1 MITVGAY
8 GRSRAVLER
17 TGTMNDGGIRRA
29 GLAAILGGAIFV
41 TNLLLYEGLGLAEV
55 TASSS
60 LAATLNNGSLLVA
73 WGLLLWGLFGLRAYG
88 GKGQGR
94 LWTAGIAL
102 MGIGLALATIG
113 FVPETFA
120 PLVGL
125 MGLATLGGLTI
136 GIGVLTFI
144 PVGAVVLGAALL
156 RTDAIS
162 RLGAVLL
169 IAAGPSILA
178 AMLFGGAVPP
188 IVGGLLFAGPLGA
201 AWIVIGYGLRTT
213 HVETTPEPTAAV

>member
-1 MITVGAY
+1 MD
-8 GRSRAVLER
+8 
-17 TGTMNDGGIRRA
+17 DGEVRRA

-41 TNLLLYEGLGLAEV
+41 ANLLVYEGLGLAEV

-88 GKGQGR
+88 GVGHGR

-125 MGLATLGGLTI
+125 TGLATLGGMTI
-136 GIGVLTFI
+136 GLGVLVFI
-144 PVGAVVLGAALL
+144 PVGAVVLGTALF
-156 RTDAIS
+156 RTGAVS
-162 RLGAVLL
+162 RLGAALM

-178 AMLFGGAVPP
+178 AMLVGGAVPP

-201 AWIVIGYGLRTT
+201 AWIAIGYDLRTT
-213 HVETTPEPTAAV
+213 AIEPATDPTAAV